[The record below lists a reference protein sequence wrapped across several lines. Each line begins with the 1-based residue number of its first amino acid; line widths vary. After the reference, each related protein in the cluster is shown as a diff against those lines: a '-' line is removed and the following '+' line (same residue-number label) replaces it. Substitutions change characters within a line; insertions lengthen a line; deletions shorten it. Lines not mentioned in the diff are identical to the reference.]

1 MFKEPINMM
10 LMYLFVIVLLFC
22 MMYLFI
28 YNDKNLTFDNT
39 IKTNTLNTFEKFN
52 DNDIIISGEQAN
64 TYLNSLNSLM
74 ESIEPINPIDRETK
88 DSIVKKIES
97 IMENINSIKNTKDK
111 KNNDILN
118 QINNI
123 YWKRYLENINQAN
136 AYVFNEYLKYSE
148 PEKNKFYQQYL

>member
-1 MFKEPINMM
+1 MFKEPINLM

-74 ESIEPINPIDRETK
+74 EGINLIEADQ
-88 DSIVKKIES
+88 IES
-97 IMENINSIKNTKDK
+97 IMKNINSIKDTKDE
-111 KNNDILN
+111 KNNYILN

>member
-1 MFKEPINMM
+1 MFKEPINLM

-39 IKTNTLNTFEKFN
+39 IKTNTPNTINTFEKFN

-64 TYLNSLNSLM
+64 TYLNSLNSLIKSIEINEKDPT
-74 ESIEPINPIDRETK
+74 ESIGEQ
-88 DSIVKKIES
+88 IES
-97 IMENINSIKNTKDK
+97 IMKNINSIKDTKDE
-111 KNNDILN
+111 KNNYILN